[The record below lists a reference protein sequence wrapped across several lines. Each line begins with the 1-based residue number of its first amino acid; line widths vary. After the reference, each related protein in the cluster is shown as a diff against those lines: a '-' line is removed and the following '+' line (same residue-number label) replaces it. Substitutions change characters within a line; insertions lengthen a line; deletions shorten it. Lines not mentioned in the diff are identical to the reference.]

1 MDDSSPDDESGV
13 ARGDVTRAEVSD
25 DLNRCVFL
33 MSLGV
38 LRARRIGSDDD
49 LVCDCCACIKFG
61 SSRTIAVFRYL

>member
-1 MDDSSPDDESGV
+1 MEDSSPDDESGV

-38 LRARRIGSDDD
+38 L
-49 LVCDCCACIKFG
+49 
-61 SSRTIAVFRYL
+61 